1 VSRFPGVDLL
11 EVDALLT
18 AEERMVR
25 DTVRAFVDD
34 RVKPIIEECHREG
47 RTPLELVPEMGAL
60 NLFGASIADYGLP
73 GLGGVAYGLIMQ
85 ELERGDSG
93 LRSFASVQSSLVMYP
108 IHAFGSRQQKDRWIP
123 RLATGEAIGCFGLT
137 EPDFG
142 SNPGGMRTTARRA
155 GAAGGGSPA
164 GSAGPAETSG
174 GGDWVLNGSKQWIT
188 NGTLADVAVVWART
202 DEGIRGFLV
211 EKGTPGFTASDQHG
225 KFSLRASTTSEL
237 GFHDCRI
244 PGDAILPGTTG
255 LKNALMCL
263 NQARYGIAWGGIGS
277 AMECYH
283 TALEYAGQR
292 VQWNGQP
299 IACHQLVQEKL
310 VWMVSEIAKGQL
322 LCLQLG
328 RLKDNGRLRPHH
340 VSLGKRNNV
349 WVARECAKLAR
360 EVLGA
365 NGIVD
370 DYPVIRH
377 MLNIE
382 SVYTYEG
389 THDIHGLILGQAI
402 TGIPAFNAPAPT
414 DEPTAPARAAAKP
427 AGEQAPAAVAAAAG
441 PPPAMAPRGGR

>member
-1 VSRFPGVDLL
+1 MSRFPGVDLL
-11 EVDALLT
+11 ELDALLT
-18 AEERMVR
+18 DEERLVR

-34 RVKPIIEECHREG
+34 KVKPIIEECHREA

-60 NLFGASIADYGLP
+60 NLFGASLSEYGLP

-93 LRSFASVQSSLVMYP
+93 LRSFVSVQSSLVMYP
-108 IHAFGSRQQKDRWIP
+108 IYTFGSQEQKDRWIP
-123 RLATGEAIGCFGLT
+123 RLASGEAIGCFGLT

-142 SNPGGMRTTARRA
+142 SNPGGMRTTARKV
-155 GAAGGGSPA
+155 GN
-164 GSAGPAETSG
+164 E
-174 GGDWVLNGSKQWIT
+174 WVLNGSKQWIT
-188 NGTLADVAVVWART
+188 NGTLADVAVVWAKT
-202 DEGIRGFLV
+202 EDGVRGFVV

-244 PGDAILPGTTG
+244 PADAILPASTG

-263 NQARYGIAWGGIGS
+263 NQARYGIAWGGVGS
-277 AMECYH
+277 AMETFH
-283 TALEYAGQR
+283 TALQYAKER
-292 VQWNGQP
+292 VQFHGQP
-299 IACHQLVQEKL
+299 IASHQLVQEKL
-310 VWMVSEIAKGQL
+310 AWMATEISKGQL

-328 RLKDNGRLRPHH
+328 RLKDQGRLKHWQI
-340 VSLGKRNNV
+340 SMGKRNNV
-349 WVARECAKLAR
+349 WVARECARIAR
-360 EVLGA
+360 EILGA

-389 THDIHGLILGQAI
+389 THDIHGLILGEAL
-402 TGIPAFNAPAPT
+402 TGIPAYNPPLR
-414 DEPTAPARAAAKP
+414 DEKP
-427 AGEQAPAAVAAAAG
+427 QRQEKPEQAAAAAG
-441 PPPAMAPRGGR
+441 ARG